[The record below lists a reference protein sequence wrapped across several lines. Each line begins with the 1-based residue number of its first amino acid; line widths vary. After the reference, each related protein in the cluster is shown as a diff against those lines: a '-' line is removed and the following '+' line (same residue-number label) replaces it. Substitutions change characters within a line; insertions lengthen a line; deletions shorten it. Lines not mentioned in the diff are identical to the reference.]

1 MNRALERIAIE
12 FNKQCFKDTKGEDII
27 IPKIT
32 SHSLRHTFANILC
45 EENVNVKVVQTLMG
59 HSDIET
65 TMNIYTKVHGDF
77 LMREYMEKVWSKE

>member
-1 MNRALERIAIE
+1 MVVCTTPVTAS
-12 FNKQCFKDTKGEDII
+12 G
-27 IPKIT
+27 
-32 SHSLRHTFANILC
+32 
-45 EENVNVKVVQTLMG
+45 KVVQTLMG